1 MKKLLFIL
9 AILLLNVMLLFSQGF
24 TTKSKKAIEYYNLSK
39 QAFTKSEKIE
49 YLNNAIKKDN
59 KFVEAYWEL
68 SSIYLGMDEI
78 SNAIE
83 ILETLEESNLEFT
96 DETKCHLAN
105 CYYYNG
111 EYEKA
116 ISKIN
121 EVTDETLQKFH
132 STLGSQK

>member
-9 AILLLNVMLLFSQGF
+9 AILLLNVTLLFSQGF

-68 SSIYLGMDEI
+68 SSIWVQSRPKQPDLKLYCQTVL
-78 SNAIE
+78 
-83 ILETLEESNLEFT
+83 
-96 DETKCHLAN
+96 KP
-105 CYYYNG
+105 YP
-111 EYEKA
+111 
-116 ISKIN
+116 
-121 EVTDETLQKFH
+121 
-132 STLGSQK
+132 